1 MFYVLQ
7 SYHHQTPEEPGNISM
22 SCVHSIYNL
31 KLSRI
36 WNKFFKTAH
45 EIKVLVQRKTG
56 NRPVKE
62 IKQERFF
69 GQRVGTR
76 MQIPFSFVFPDLVA
90 HMCRQELV
98 KRSVHYKTLL
108 QAVPHSLLLGHIPP
122 ALSMLLIPGVRV
134 GATPYHLREKRW
146 AGPSSPAF
154 HASKIFFKSD
164 HHKVNWREKI
174 DFLADYSTKISHSFP
189 FVIHFGFEAAC
200 E

>member
-1 MFYVLQ
+1 
-7 SYHHQTPEEPGNISM
+7 M

-56 NRPVKE
+56 NRPVMEVKTRE
-62 IKQERFF
+62 VFWTACGDKDANPFPSCFSWPGGTHVQTGAGQE
-69 GQRVGTR
+69 V
-76 MQIPFSFVFPDLVA
+76 SA
-90 HMCRQELV
+90 
-98 KRSVHYKTLL
+98 L
-108 QAVPHSLLLGHIPP
+108 QNAAEALPHSLLLGHIPP

-154 HASKIFFKSD
+154 HASKIFS
-164 HHKVNWREKI
+164 WEWPPQSELERE
-174 DFLADYSTKISHSFP
+174 DRFLGWLP
-189 FVIHFGFEAAC
+189 P
-200 E
+200 